1 MIQTEEQP
9 KKKRRNMQPE
19 HKLQSELVKEFSKKY
34 PERRGELFATFQETK
49 SQGQGG
55 VMLSLG
61 LVSGVSDLLLINN
74 GELTGIEV
82 KCPQA
87 KHNTQHIIR
96 QAQWLLKVP
105 KIGYFCDSIEIF
117 FEIVKGGKGIDPRK
131 VLNYCNSCGKNT
143 ITWDSK
149 LFFQYLCKMEQLKL
163 IPKRINSGLSDG
175 ERMFILASAVLPC
188 DNLLLYKTF
197 VEPRWAGT
205 EKKLRNEIKE
215 FLNSR
220 DAEHYRE
227 DLEADA
233 RGENKVVVRRAVI
246 SAEDLELK
254 VQDATMELGA
264 LLCDKV
270 LDTKDPESLK
280 YITTF
285 LSNYAK
291 EIGKAEVTPPLR
303 ILSEQCSSCR
313 YRLFVEE
320 NYEDSCK
327 DCKYKNGQA
336 DAKNEA

>member
-1 MIQTEEQP
+1 
-9 KKKRRNMQPE
+9 
-19 HKLQSELVKEFSKKY
+19 
-34 PERRGELFATFQETK
+34 
-49 SQGQGG
+49 
-55 VMLSLG
+55 
-61 LVSGVSDLLLINN
+61 
-74 GELTGIEV
+74 
-82 KCPQA
+82 
-87 KHNTQHIIR
+87 
-96 QAQWLLKVP
+96 
-105 KIGYFCDSIEIF
+105 
-117 FEIVKGGKGIDPRK
+117 
-131 VLNYCNSCGKNT
+131 
-143 ITWDSK
+143 
-149 LFFQYLCKMEQLKL
+149 MEQLKL
-163 IPKRINSGLSDG
+163 IEKRLNSGLSDG
-175 ERMFILASAVLPC
+175 ERMFLLASAVLPF
-188 DNLLLYKTF
+188 DNIHLYKTF
-197 VEPRWAGT
+197 VEPRWVGT

-215 FLNSR
+215 FLSSR
-220 DAEHYRE
+220 DAQHYLE
-227 DLEADA
+227 DLDANA
-233 RGENKVVVRRAVI
+233 RGENKVIVRRAVI

-291 EIGKAEVTPPLR
+291 EIGKTEVTPPLR